1 MYFSEKLL
9 IILLKF
15 LTYLINVTLKIFVPR
30 DIDNHKNRKLKS
42 SLIRLSNQ
50 IQKNIFDKIK
60 FSLSVKF
67 VPEKNYFLCA
77 FPEPIM
83 LRTDRTNK
91 YYKAGYKSKTYN
103 DGETFSTLL
112 DKSKINN
119 IIDIGSC
126 FGEISIYLAKT
137 FDKSKIISI
146 EGSIKNFELQ
156 EFNIKEN
163 NISNIVLENAIVS
176 NTNKNLFISNNR
188 GSENYISEKYD
199 DQLSSI
205 KSYKLQDILVNHKI
219 VKVDFLKIDIE
230 GSIPFLTKDLI
241 ILNNEKRINNIML
254 AIEKNS
260 YESYLE
266 ILDNFSRN
274 LYIYDIDYLNKKF
287 IPLKIEDLKEKL
299 KKNLPKEYSQD
310 NKWAVD
316 ILFSNSR
323 NI

>member
-1 MYFSEKLL
+1 M
-9 IILLKF
+9 
-15 LTYLINVTLKIFVPR
+15 
-30 DIDNHKNRKLKS
+30 
-42 SLIRLSNQ
+42 
-50 IQKNIFDKIK
+50 
-60 FSLSVKF
+60 
-67 VPEKNYFLCA
+67 
-77 FPEPIM
+77 
-83 LRTDRTNK
+83 
-91 YYKAGYKSKTYN
+91 
-103 DGETFSTLL
+103 
-112 DKSKINN
+112 
-119 IIDIGSC
+119 
-126 FGEISIYLAKT
+126 
-137 FDKSKIISI
+137 
-146 EGSIKNFELQ
+146 
-156 EFNIKEN
+156 
-163 NISNIVLENAIVS
+163 
-176 NTNKNLFISNNR
+176 
-188 GSENYISEKYD
+188 
-199 DQLSSI
+199 SSI